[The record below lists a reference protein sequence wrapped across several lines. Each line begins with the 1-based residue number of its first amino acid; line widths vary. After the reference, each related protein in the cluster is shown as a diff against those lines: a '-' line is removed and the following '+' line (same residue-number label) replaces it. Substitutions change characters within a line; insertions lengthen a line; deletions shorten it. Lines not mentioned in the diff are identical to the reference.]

1 MVLTYWAKFGMNTG
15 IPNKIGK
22 YRVKKLLGEGTTA
35 SVFLASDP
43 FQNREVAIKVAS
55 SAVMDDPQFGSQ
67 YRKFFI
73 NEASLAGKLEHPHII
88 KVYDAAIDNDIHYI
102 VMEYVNGGTLE
113 PCCDVKNLL
122 PIDRA
127 VEIIFKCGR
136 ALDYASKLGI
146 IHRDI
151 KPANIMLDEGDIKIA
166 DFGAA
171 LSTGADQTQI
181 MGVVGSLFY
190 MSPEQLNDAELT
202 HQTDIYSMG
211 VVLYQLLTG
220 QLPFKAKNQGL
231 LINKI
236 LKDTPESIRNLR
248 AKVPGALEGIV
259 KRAMERDR
267 NKRYRSW
274 NDFATDLSDIFISLD
289 APEEDISDTKKYN
302 ALKSLRFFDDFTET
316 EIWETLRISRWGK
329 FQPKEEILTEGKMGS
344 SFFVIATGTMKV
356 MKASKLLGVLNAGD
370 CFGEMAYING
380 VAMPRTATVLT
391 TSKVVVIKIKS
402 ESLNQSSDNLQLQFN
417 RMFMKIMASRLAKT
431 DAMLSSI

>member
-1 MVLTYWAKFGMNTG
+1 MEPS
-15 IPNKIGK
+15 IPKKIDK
-22 YRVKKLLGEGTTA
+22 YLVKKRLGEGATA
-35 SVFLASDP
+35 SVYLARDP

-55 SAVMDDPQFGSQ
+55 SAVMNDPQFGTQ

-73 NEASLAGKLEHPHII
+73 NEASLAGKLEHPHIV
-88 KVYDAAIDNDIHYI
+88 KVYDAAIDKNMHYI

-113 PCCDVKNLL
+113 PYCDVKNLL

-127 VEIIFKCGR
+127 VEIIFKCCR

-151 KPANIMLDEGDIKIA
+151 KPANIMFDEGDIKIA
-166 DFGAA
+166 DFGAS
-171 LSTGADQTQI
+171 LTTGADQTQI

-190 MSPEQLNDAELT
+190 MSPEQLNDEELS

-220 QLPFKAKNQGL
+220 KLPFKARNQGL

-236 LKDTPESIRNLR
+236 LNETPESVKNLR
-248 AKVPGALEGIV
+248 TEIPGALEGIV

-267 NKRYRSW
+267 SRRYRSW
-274 NDFATDLSDIFISLD
+274 NDFATDLSDIFISLETPD
-289 APEEDISDTKKYN
+289 EDISDTKKYN
-302 ALKSLRFFDDFTET
+302 ALKSLHFFDDFTET

-329 FQPKEEILTEGKMGS
+329 FNPDEKILIEGKIGS
-344 SFFVIATGTMKV
+344 SLFVIATGTMKV
-356 MKASKLLGVLNAGD
+356 MKGDKLLGVLNAGD

-380 VAMPRTATVLT
+380 NSMPRTASVIS
-391 TSKVVVIKIKS
+391 TSKVTVVKIKS
-402 ESLNQSSDNLQLQFN
+402 ESLTRASDNLQLQFN
-417 RMFMKIMASRLAKT
+417 RMFMKIMASRLAKA
-431 DAMLSSI
+431 DVMLSSI